1 MQQSLGLCSWRPLG
15 MNLGMWGLCMMGWG
29 TPTHGF
35 CAKCSLCMVGA
46 KFFVKLF
53 NNPCTG
59 VNWRLEL
66 WIDKC
71 GGSIKSWM
79 VGVRL
84 FLDNKCDVVSHFHT
98 SKGSKCNGG
107 LEIAWR
113 LHEIWLR
120 LC

>member
-1 MQQSLGLCSWRPLG
+1 MLA
-15 MNLGMWGLCMMGWG
+15 
-29 TPTHGF
+29 HGS
-35 CAKCSLCMVGA
+35 CAKFSLCMGRSLLV
-46 KFFVKLF
+46 VKQF
-53 NNPCTG
+53 NNPPTR

-98 SKGSKCNGG
+98 PKGSKCNGG